1 MKYPEER
8 FLFTIRE
15 AAHAC
20 GASRATLL
28 RMEESGF
35 LTPYYIDDKTGYRY
49 YDAQNI
55 AQIGQYQLLQELDLT
70 RSEITDIY
78 YQNIDI
84 SEFIRIQREK
94 IYRLQRLLNT
104 LEIRTTQLKDR
115 KISFIDLPK
124 ITCYCK
130 TESNHT
136 LESAETFAYITHQQ
150 AIKEG
155 YRMLGKEPMFLFA
168 KTHSPH
174 AFEGEHPE
182 NEITVCLPV
191 VPTNSS
197 DSNLQTFPKC
207 RAFSLIGYG
216 EYSVLYDM
224 FQQFREE
231 IAIRKLEPIGPPR
244 IITHVATYVGSHIS
258 QDDFCYELVIP
269 IKSTN

>member
-1 MKYPEER
+1 MSTRGHVNRKRDILMKYPEDR
-8 FLFTIRE
+8 FLFSIRE
-15 AAHAC
+15 AARAC
-20 GASRATLL
+20 GVGRTTLL
-28 RMEESGF
+28 RMEECGF
-35 LTPYYIDDKTGYRY
+35 LTPYCIDKKTGYRY

-84 SEFIRIQREK
+84 SEFIRTQREK
-94 IYRLQRLLNT
+94 INRLQHLLNT
-104 LEIRTTQLKDR
+104 LEMRTTQSRDI
-115 KISFIDLPK
+115 KISFIDLPE
-124 ITCYCK
+124 IMCYCK

-155 YRMLGKEPMFLFA
+155 YRMIGQEPMFLFA
-168 KTHSPH
+168 KSNSSH

-191 VPTNSS
+191 IPTNSS

-207 RAFSLIGYG
+207 RAFSMIGYG
-216 EYSVLYDM
+216 EYSILYLL
-224 FQQFREE
+224 F
-231 IAIRKLEPIGPPR
+231 I
-244 IITHVATYVGSHIS
+244 
-258 QDDFCYELVIP
+258 
-269 IKSTN
+269 

>member
-8 FLFTIRE
+8 YLFTIRE

-20 GASRATLL
+20 GVGRTTLL

-35 LTPYYIDDKTGYRY
+35 LTPYRIDEKTGYRY

-84 SEFIRIQREK
+84 SEFIKTQREK
-94 IYRLQRLLNT
+94 MNHIQRLLNI
-104 LEIRTTQLKDR
+104 LEMRITQSKSS
-115 KISFIDLPK
+115 KFSFIDLPE

-130 TESNHT
+130 AEANHT
-136 LESAETFAYITHQQ
+136 LESAETFAYVTHQQ
-150 AIKEG
+150 AIREG
-155 YRMLGKEPMFLFA
+155 YHMLGQEPMFLLA
-168 KTHSPH
+168 KANSPH
-174 AFEGEHPE
+174 AFDDNHSE

-191 VPTNSS
+191 VPTNTP

-207 RAFSLIGYG
+207 HAFSFIGYG
-216 EYSVLYDM
+216 EYSILYDM
-224 FQQFREE
+224 FQRFREE
-231 IAIRKLEPIGPPR
+231 IAIRRLDPIGPPR
-244 IITHVATYVGSHIS
+244 IITHVATYVGTHIS
-258 QDDFCYELVIP
+258 QENFCYELVIP
-269 IKSTN
+269 IR